1 MIGLRSLV
9 FNFVFYGFTTALAL
23 LMLPA
28 LVLPRGAYTVI
39 ARLWATIVDR
49 LLVAIVGVRIE
60 VRGAERLRGARLIA
74 CKHQSA
80 WETIALNRLLADPCF
95 VLKRELTW
103 IPVFGWYLLKTRQVV
118 VDRSGGARA
127 LKAMLRDARAA
138 VAAGRQVV
146 IFPEGT
152 RVEPGLTR
160 PYQAGVVALY
170 RHLGV
175 PVVPVAVNSG
185 LAWGRR
191 AFVKLP
197 RLIVLSVLEPIPPGL
212 GRRDFTA
219 RLQAAIETEARA
231 LEGEAISSS
240 HARSDES

>member
-1 MIGLRSLV
+1 MIVLRSLV
-9 FNFVFYGFTTALAL
+9 FNLAFYGVTVVLAL

-28 LVLPRGAYTVI
+28 LALPRGVYTI
-39 ARLWATIVDR
+39 MTRRWARIVDA
-49 LLVAIVGVRIE
+49 LLVAIVGARIE
-60 VRGAERLRGARLIA
+60 VRGAGRLQGPCLIA

-80 WETIALNRLLADPCF
+80 WETIALNRLLADPCL

-118 VDRSGGARA
+118 VDRGGGARA

-152 RVEPGLTR
+152 RVKPGATR
-160 PYQAGVVALY
+160 PYQAGVAALY

-185 LAWGRR
+185 LAWARR
-191 AFVKLP
+191 AFVKHP
-197 RLIVLSVLEPIPPGL
+197 RLMVLSVLEPIPPGL

-231 LEGEAISSS
+231 LEGEAISAS
-240 HARSDES
+240 HARSDGS